1 MIRLGIFIGLAVGL
15 ATVAHGE
22 EVQVA
27 VAANFVAPLQQISAG
42 FKERSGHQIAIISG
56 ATGKF
61 YAQIKAGAPFE
72 ILLAA
77 DVATAAKLVAE
88 GDAVANTSFTYAIG
102 KLVLWS
108 ARENFVA
115 DGVDLL
121 KRATFDHIAVA
132 NPKLAPYGAAAEQ
145 TLKTLGDYEALAAKI
160 VHGENIAQT
169 YQFVATGNAE
179 LGLVALS
186 QVIDEN
192 GKLKSGSMWIVP
204 QKFYTPLRQNA
215 VLLNKGAERAAAKDF
230 MAYLQSEPAR
240 RIIERY
246 GYGLPP

>member
-42 FKERSGHQIAIISG
+42 FKERSGHQISIISG

-215 VLLNKGAERAAAKDF
+215 VLLNKGAERAAAKAF